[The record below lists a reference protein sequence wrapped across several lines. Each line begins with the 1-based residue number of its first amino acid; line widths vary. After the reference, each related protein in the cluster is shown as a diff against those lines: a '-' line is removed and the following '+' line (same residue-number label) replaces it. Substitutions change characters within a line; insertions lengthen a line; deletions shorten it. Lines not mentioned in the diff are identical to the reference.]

1 MSVSR
6 LDRDT
11 QNTQELWKFL
21 KCHNPFE
28 TEAVLMNIVNC
39 VAPWY
44 QAVNVENAQIP
55 SIGEKIWDS
64 RERVRETVKL
74 LINLMRMTII
84 NPTLI

>member
-11 QNTQELWKFL
+11 QNTRELWKFL

-44 QAVNVENAQIP
+44 QAVNVENAQDQVLVRKSGIHVKGLENP
-55 SIGEKIWDS
+55 LSCLSI
-64 RERVRETVKL
+64 
-74 LINLMRMTII
+74 
-84 NPTLI
+84 